1 MHVYAIKYAC
11 TCSDGTVI
19 SNSKMCVC
27 VCICVISK
35 KYRSKFLSLQT
46 LLKKR
51 TTFLTFYVF
60 AHISFL
66 RVVDLATHSI

>member
-1 MHVYAIKYAC
+1 MHVHAIKYAC
-11 TCSDGTVI
+11 TCSDGTV
-19 SNSKMCVC
+19 MC

-60 AHISFL
+60 AYISFL

>member
-1 MHVYAIKYAC
+1 MHVHAIKYAC

>member
-1 MHVYAIKYAC
+1 MHVHAMKYAC
-11 TCSDGTVI
+11 TCSDGTVV
-19 SNSKMCVC
+19 SNSKMC

>member
-1 MHVYAIKYAC
+1 MHVHAVMELLSP
-11 TCSDGTVI
+11 TFED
-19 SNSKMCVC
+19 VC

>member
-1 MHVYAIKYAC
+1 MHVHAVMELLSPTFK
-11 TCSDGTVI
+11 D
-19 SNSKMCVC
+19 
-27 VCICVISK
+27 CVISK

>member
-1 MHVYAIKYAC
+1 MHVHAIKYAC

-19 SNSKMCVC
+19 VCVC

-60 AHISFL
+60 AQISFL

>member
-1 MHVYAIKYAC
+1 MHVHAIKYAC

-27 VCICVISK
+27 IFVISK

>member
-1 MHVYAIKYAC
+1 MHVHAVMELLSPTFK
-11 TCSDGTVI
+11 D
-19 SNSKMCVC
+19 VC
-27 VCICVISK
+27 VYLCICVISK